1 MLLVKCVWLCSAL
14 VCVIMALTHLKFT
27 LLALLLFSVEGLQKP
42 RGVVGDPV
50 PPPYPVVNVHV
61 PEPRMGTGEFK
72 SAAIARRHEQDA
84 LLSLEDQIASVEK
97 QTSATMATLALQL
110 RNVVDMIEMRMS
122 A

>member
-1 MLLVKCVWLCSAL
+1 
-14 VCVIMALTHLKFT
+14 MALTQLRFT
-27 LLALLLFSVEGLQKP
+27 LLSLLLLFVQGLQTP

-61 PEPRMGTGEFK
+61 PEPSMGTDEFK
-72 SAAIARRHEQDA
+72 LAASARRHEQDA

-97 QTSATMATLALQL
+97 QASATMSTLALQL